1 MLKTKDKRFICL
13 VILSVSIVSLL
24 TALVSGFVGR
34 MVILCSGNYTW
45 HYMLEAGLV
54 IAHIALGLAFAL
66 LFFLCKK
73 RQNLVNLIMTC
84 ANAVLFVVFAVVLG
98 IKTYS
103 VNLTSYLTI
112 SLTIMISAT
121 FMTVTKWLLLKYDE
135 EIEKTITENTDNE

>member
-34 MVILCSGNYTW
+34 MVILCSNYTSK
-45 HYMLEAGLV
+45 YVLEAALSL
-54 IAHIALGLAFAL
+54 AHIALGLAFAL

-84 ANAVLFVVFAVVLG
+84 ANAVLFVVFGVVLG
-98 IKTYS
+98 IKAYD

-112 SLTIMISAT
+112 SLTIMISTT

-135 EIEKTITENTDNE
+135 KEKVISENTSNE

>member
-34 MVILCSGNYTW
+34 MVILCSNYTSM
-45 HYMLEAGLV
+45 YVLEAALSL
-54 IAHIALGLAFAL
+54 AHIALGLAFAL

-84 ANAVLFVVFAVVLG
+84 VNAVVFVVFCVVLG
-98 IKTYS
+98 IETYN
-103 VNLTSYLTI
+103 VTVYTAI

-135 EIEKTITENTDNE
+135 DEKVISENTNNE